1 MATVPIP
8 QEVLNYINV
17 LKWPVVVIGAVW
29 WQRKPVGAL
38 IARISQVTT
47 PFGAAEFEKQ
57 VGELRDRSKEAVTI
71 PVAGPDEVTVVKDA
85 ELSRE
90 QEKAVQRTYIEESAP
105 PTAPED
111 AGEVTD
117 KQVVFR
123 YGTRQRATKFFLDT
137 SAISWD
143 DVDSITASAPAAAI
157 NGAYDRLLNALQ
169 SEAFLRNLPIQ
180 GIDLYN
186 PRLLA
191 EKIGLPRGVV
201 AIIGD
206 LTKLRDQVVH
216 NNTTPTAL
224 SATGYVSTT
233 KQVLE
238 AVNRP
243 RPTAP

>member
-1 MATVPIP
+1 MAT
-8 QEVLNYINV
+8 
-17 LKWPVVVIGAVW
+17 
-29 WQRKPVGAL
+29 
-38 IARISQVTT
+38 
-47 PFGAAEFEKQ
+47 
-57 VGELRDRSKEAVTI
+57 
-71 PVAGPDEVTVVKDA
+71 
-85 ELSRE
+85 
-90 QEKAVQRTYIEESAP
+90 

-123 YGTRQRATKFFLDT
+123 YGTRQRATKFFPDT